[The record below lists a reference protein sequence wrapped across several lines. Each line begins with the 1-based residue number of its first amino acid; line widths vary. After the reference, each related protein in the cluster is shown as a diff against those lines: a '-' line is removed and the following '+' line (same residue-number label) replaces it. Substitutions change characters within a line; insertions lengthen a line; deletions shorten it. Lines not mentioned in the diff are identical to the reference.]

1 MRVREM
7 SVKSPQKM
15 GRLLV
20 RCREVRRVFD
30 FSSSLIGTGFFIMDI
45 ALRSCVGACLSR
57 IAIGVAVFAIT
68 WPAVAAEPAKKV
80 LVIGIDGCRF
90 DALKKAEAPH
100 LDALMAAGGVA
111 QPTRIFPARYREAD
125 TISGPGWSNV
135 LCGVWADK
143 HRVMDNEFTAPN
155 YEEFPHFFTRLKE
168 AQPETVTASFSDWG
182 PIAKNILSSA
192 DVTFDANETDKDY
205 VSGDV
210 AVAAAASKYLRD
222 ANPTATV
229 VYLGQVDEAGHKEGF
244 HPSVAPYVK
253 AIEQVDAHIG
263 TLLEAIESRP
273 TREDEDWLV
282 LVTTDHGGS
291 GTGHGGGHDN
301 PEVACSWLV
310 VSGDGAKQG
319 AISGEHGQ
327 VDLVPTAL
335 AHLGVELDPAWK
347 LDGEAVG
354 LK

>member
-1 MRVREM
+1 MI
-7 SVKSPQKM
+7 SSC
-15 GRLLV
+15 
-20 RCREVRRVFD
+20 RCRVV
-30 FSSSLIGTGFFIMDI
+30 
-45 ALRSCVGACLSR
+45 VWLSR
-57 IAIGVAVFAIT
+57 IAIGVAVFAMA
-68 WPAVAAEPAKKV
+68 WPAATAEPVKKV

-90 DALKKAEAPH
+90 DAVKQANAPH
-100 LDALMAAGGVA
+100 LDKLMNAGAVA

-125 TISGPGWSNV
+125 TISGPGWSNI

-168 AQPETVTASFSDWG
+168 AKPDAVTASFSDWG
-182 PIAKNILSSA
+182 PIAGVILRDA
-192 DVTFDANETDKDY
+192 DVALDANKTDNDY

-210 AVAAAASKYLRD
+210 EVAAAASKYLREAD
-222 ANPTATV
+222 PTATV

-253 AIEQVDAHIG
+253 AIEQVDGHIG
-263 TLLEAIESRP
+263 ELLAAIESRP
-273 TREDEDWLV
+273 TRADEDWLI

-310 VSGDGAKQG
+310 VSGDAAQPGKIA
-319 AISGEHGQ
+319 GEHGQ

-335 AHLGVELDPAWK
+335 QHLGVAADPAWK

-354 LK
+354 LKKRLRRVDQ

>member
-1 MRVREM
+1 
-7 SVKSPQKM
+7 M
-15 GRLLV
+15 G
-20 RCREVRRVFD
+20 
-30 FSSSLIGTGFFIMDI
+30 I
-45 ALRSCVGACLSR
+45 ALQGCVGACLSR
-57 IAIGVAVFAIT
+57 IAVGVAVFAIT
-68 WPAVAAEPAKKV
+68 WPAFAAAPAKKV

-90 DALKKAEAPH
+90 DAVKQADAPH
-100 LDALMAAGGVA
+100 LDALMKAGAVA
-111 QPTRIFPARYREAD
+111 QPTRIFPAHYREAD
-125 TISGPGWSNV
+125 TISGPGWSNI

-155 YEEFPHFFTRLKE
+155 YEEFPHFFARLKE
-168 AQPETVTASFSDWG
+168 AKPEAVTASFSDWG
-182 PIAKNILSSA
+182 PIAKRILSAA

-210 AVAAAASKYLRD
+210 AVTAAASKYLREAD
-222 ANPTATV
+222 PAATV
-229 VYLGQVDEAGHKEGF
+229 VYLGQVDETGHKEGF

-253 AIEQVDAHIG
+253 AIEQVDGHIG
-263 TLLEAIESRP
+263 ELLKAIELRP
-273 TREDEDWLV
+273 TRADEDWLI

-310 VSGDGAKQG
+310 VSGDAAQPGKIA
-319 AISGEHGQ
+319 GEHGQ

-335 AHLGVELDPAWK
+335 KHLGVVVDPAWK
-347 LDGEAVG
+347 LDGAAVG

>member
-1 MRVREM
+1 MI
-7 SVKSPQKM
+7 SSI
-15 GRLLV
+15 
-20 RCREVRRVFD
+20 RCRVVA
-30 FSSSLIGTGFFIMDI
+30 G
-45 ALRSCVGACLSR
+45 LSQV
-57 IAIGVAVFAIT
+57 AIVLAVFAMAR
-68 WPAVAAEPAKKV
+68 PAVAAEPAKKV

-90 DALKKAEAPH
+90 DALKQAEAPH
-100 LDALMAAGGVA
+100 LDALMQEGSVA
-111 QPTRIFPARYREAD
+111 QPTRIFPAHYREAD
-125 TISGPGWSNV
+125 TISGPGWSNI

-155 YEEFPHFFTRLKE
+155 YDEFPHFFTRLKE
-168 AQPETVTASFSDWG
+168 AQPEAVTASFSDWG
-182 PIAKNILSSA
+182 PIAGIILRDA
-192 DVTFDANETDKDY
+192 DVTLDANKTDKDY

-210 AVAAAASKYLRD
+210 EVAAAASKYLREAD
-222 ANPTATV
+222 PTATV

-253 AIEQVDAHIG
+253 AIEQVDGHIG
-263 TLLEAIESRP
+263 ELLAAIESRP
-273 TREDEDWLV
+273 TRADEDWLI

-310 VSGDGAKQG
+310 VSGDAARPGKIG
-319 AISGEHGQ
+319 GERGQ

-335 AHLGVELDPAWK
+335 AHLGVEIDPAWK
-347 LDGEAVG
+347 LDGAAVG

>member
-1 MRVREM
+1 M

-15 GRLLV
+15 GKLLV
-20 RCREVRRVFD
+20 RCCEVRRVFD
-30 FSSSLIGTGFFIMDI
+30 FSSSPTGTGFFIMGI
-45 ALRSCVGACLSR
+45 ALRGRVGVCLSR

-68 WPAVAAEPAKKV
+68 WPVVAAEPVKKV

-100 LDALMAAGGVA
+100 LDALMAAGAVA

-168 AQPETVTASFSDWG
+168 AQPEAVTASFSDWG
-182 PIAKNILSSA
+182 PIAGVI
-192 DVTFDANETDKDY
+192 
-205 VSGDV
+205 
-210 AVAAAASKYLRD
+210 LRD
-222 ANPTATV
+222 ADVALDAEREDHNYQLGDEEIVAKASEYLGEADPTATV
-229 VYLGQVDEAGHKEGF
+229 VYFGQVDGAGHADGF
-244 HPSVAPYVK
+244 HPSVPTYVG
-253 AIEQVDAHIG
+253 AIERVDGHIG
-263 TLLEAIESRP
+263 KLLKAIESRP
-273 TREDEDWLV
+273 TRDDEEWLV

-301 PEVACSWLV
+301 PEVACSWMV
-310 VSGDGAKQG
+310 VSGDGAKPG
-319 AISGEHGQ
+319 AISGERGQ